1 MGEHDKSKS
10 SLCHFPSGSPIIGGW
25 GESSLIVEWK
35 HYSMPKV
42 LVSDPIA
49 PEGIEILKQVAD
61 VDVKTG
67 LSKDELAAIIGD
79 YDALAVRSETK
90 VTGEII
96 ARAGKLK
103 IIGRAGVGVD
113 NIDVEAATARGI
125 LVVNSPEG
133 NTLAAAELTVAMLL
147 ALARNIPQADE
158 AMRAGR
164 WDRKIY
170 MGSEVYGKTLGVV
183 GLGKIGR
190 EVVSRMQAFGMSV
203 LGNDPYLKPEQA
215 EALGIKLVDL
225 DTLYK
230 ESDYISVHTPKTKE
244 TTGMINAEK
253 LAMMKPTVRLINC
266 ARGGIIDEAA
276 LAEAAKSGK
285 IGGAAMDV
293 YTTEPAPADNPL
305 LGIPN
310 IITTPHLGASTEEA
324 QVNVAIDIAEQIV
337 EVLAGKPARA
347 AVNMPSVSADMLVR
361 LQPYLTLAEK
371 IGSLHAQ
378 LTSSPI
384 SEVEVVY
391 AGDFDLPTVHLTRAV
406 LKGLLEPV
414 VAESVNYVNA
424 PAIAAGRGIKITESR
439 TPASGESAGATL
451 TVRKRGGPGGTEREI
466 SGVVLGKDNLR
477 IATIDG
483 YRVDVR
489 PSGPML
495 VTQHTDRPGVIGK
508 VGTLLG
514 DSGINI
520 AGMHVGRESEGNRAV
535 MVLKLDTPTSD
546 TLLEGI
552 RQIDGME
559 TARLVQL

>member
-1 MGEHDKSKS
+1 
-10 SLCHFPSGSPIIGGW
+10 
-25 GESSLIVEWK
+25 
-35 HYSMPKV
+35 MPKV
-42 LVSDPIA
+42 LVADPIA
-49 PEGIEILKQVAD
+49 EEGIEILKQAAD
-61 VDVKTG
+61 VDVKIG
-67 LSKDELAAIIGD
+67 LAKDELAAIIGE

-90 VTGEII
+90 VTGDIL
-96 ARAGKLK
+96 AQAAKLK

-113 NIDVEAATARGI
+113 NIDVEAATNRGI

-147 ALARNIPQADE
+147 ALARNIPQAD
-158 AMRAGR
+158 ATMRAGR
-164 WDRKIY
+164 WDRKKF
-170 MGSEVYGKTLGVV
+170 MGSEIYGKTLGVI

-190 EVVSRMQAFGMSV
+190 EVVRRLQSFGMSV
-203 LGNDPYLKPEQA
+203 IGNDPYLTPEQA
-215 EALGIKLVDL
+215 DSLGIKLVDL

-253 LAMMKPTVRLINC
+253 LALMKPTVRLINC
-266 ARGGIIDEAA
+266 ARGGIIDESA
-276 LAEAAKSGK
+276 LADAAKNGR
-285 IGGAAMDV
+285 IGGAAVDV
-293 YTTEPAPADNPL
+293 FTTEPAPADNPL

-347 AVNMPSVSADMLVR
+347 AVNMPSVSADMLGR

-371 IGSLHAQ
+371 IGSLQAQ

-391 AGDFDLPTVHLTRAV
+391 AGDFESLPTVHLTRAV
-406 LKGLLEPV
+406 LKGLLEPM

-439 TPASGESAGATL
+439 TPAPGEGSAGAVL

-477 IATIDG
+477 ILTIDG

-514 DSGINI
+514 DNGVNI
-520 AGMHVGRESEGNRAV
+520 AGMHVGRESEGSRAV

-546 TLLEGI
+546 PLLEQI

-559 TARLVQL
+559 TVRLVQL

>member
-1 MGEHDKSKS
+1 
-10 SLCHFPSGSPIIGGW
+10 
-25 GESSLIVEWK
+25 
-35 HYSMPKV
+35 MPKV
-42 LVSDPIA
+42 LVADPIA
-49 PEGIEILKQVAD
+49 PEGIEILKTVAE

-90 VTGEII
+90 VTAEII
-96 ARAGKLK
+96 AAANKLK

-113 NIDVEAATARGI
+113 NIDVEAATNRGI

-147 ALARNIPQADE
+147 ALARNIAPADQTL
-158 AMRAGR
+158 RGGK
-164 WDRKIY
+164 WDRKKY

-190 EVVSRMQAFGMSV
+190 EVVSRLQAFGMSI
-203 LGNDPYLKPEQA
+203 LGYDPYLKPEQA
-215 EALGIKLVDL
+215 ESLGIKLVDL

-230 ESDYISVHTPKTKE
+230 ESDYITVHVPKTKE
-244 TTGMINAEK
+244 TTGMINADK
-253 LAMMKPTVRLINC
+253 IALMKPTVRLINV
-266 ARGGIIDEAA
+266 ARGGIMDEAA
-276 LAEAAKSGK
+276 VAEAAKSGR
-285 IGGAAMDV
+285 IAGAAIDV
-293 YTTEPAPADNPL
+293 FTTEPAPADNPL

-310 IITTPHLGASTEEA
+310 VLTTPHLGASTEEA

-337 EVLAGKPARA
+337 DVLNGKPARA
-347 AVNMPSVSADMLVR
+347 AVNMPSVSADMLGR

-384 SEVEVVY
+384 SEVDVVY
-391 AGDFDLPTVHLTRAV
+391 AGDFENLPTVHLTRAV

-414 VAESVNYVNA
+414 VQEGVNYVNA
-424 PAIAAGRGIKITESR
+424 PALAAARGIKITESR
-439 TPASGESAGATL
+439 TPVSGEGGCVL
-451 TVRKRGGPGGTEREI
+451 TVRKRGGNAEREI
-466 SGVVLGKDNLR
+466 CGTVLSKDNIR
-477 IATIDG
+477 ILYIDG
-483 YRVDVR
+483 YRVDIR

-508 VGTLLG
+508 VGTLIG
-514 DSGINI
+514 EAGINI
-520 AGMHVGRESEGNRAV
+520 AGMHVGRESEGQGAV
-535 MVLKLDTPTSD
+535 MVLKIDTVIPDAVLDQ
-546 TLLEGI
+546 I
-552 RQIDGME
+552 RLVDGME

>member
-1 MGEHDKSKS
+1 
-10 SLCHFPSGSPIIGGW
+10 
-25 GESSLIVEWK
+25 
-35 HYSMPKV
+35 MPKV
-42 LVSDPIA
+42 LVADPIA
-49 PEGIEILKQVAD
+49 PEGIEILKTVAE

-90 VTGEII
+90 VTAEII
-96 ARAGKLK
+96 AAANKLK

-113 NIDVEAATARGI
+113 NIDVEAATNRGI

-147 ALARNIPQADE
+147 ALARNIAPADQTL
-158 AMRAGR
+158 RGGK
-164 WDRKIY
+164 WDRKKY

-190 EVVSRMQAFGMSV
+190 EVVSRLQAFGMSI
-203 LGNDPYLKPEQA
+203 LGYDPYLKPEQA
-215 EALGIKLVDL
+215 ESLGIKLVDL

-230 ESDYISVHTPKTKE
+230 ESDYITVHVPKTKE
-244 TTGMINAEK
+244 TTGMINADK
-253 LAMMKPTVRLINC
+253 IALMKPTVRLINV
-266 ARGGIIDEAA
+266 ARGGIMDEAA
-276 LAEAAKSGK
+276 VAEAAKSGR
-285 IGGAAMDV
+285 IAGAAIDV
-293 YTTEPAPADNPL
+293 FTTEPAPADNPL

-310 IITTPHLGASTEEA
+310 VLTTPHLGASTEEA

-337 EVLAGKPARA
+337 DVLNGKPARA
-347 AVNMPSVSADMLVR
+347 AVNMPSVSADMLGR

-384 SEVEVVY
+384 SEVDVVY
-391 AGDFDLPTVHLTRAV
+391 AGDFENLPTVHLTRAV

-414 VAESVNYVNA
+414 VQEGVNYVNA
-424 PAIAAGRGIKITESR
+424 PTLAAARGIKITESR
-439 TPASGESAGATL
+439 TPVSGEGGCVL
-451 TVRKRGGPGGTEREI
+451 TVRKRGGNAEREI
-466 SGVVLGKDNLR
+466 CGTVLSKDNIR
-477 IATIDG
+477 ILYIDG
-483 YRVDVR
+483 YRVDIR

-514 DSGINI
+514 EAGINI
-520 AGMHVGRESEGNRAV
+520 AGMHVGRESEGQGAL
-535 MVLKLDTPTSD
+535 MVLKLDTPTPEA
-546 TLLEGI
+546 LLEQI
-552 RQIDGME
+552 RKVDGME
-559 TARLVQL
+559 TVRLVQL